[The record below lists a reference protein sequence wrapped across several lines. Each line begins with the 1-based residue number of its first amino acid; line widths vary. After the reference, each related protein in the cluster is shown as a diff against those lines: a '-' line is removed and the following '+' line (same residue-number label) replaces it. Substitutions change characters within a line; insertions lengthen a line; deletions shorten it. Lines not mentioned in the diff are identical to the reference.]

1 MLLPFVFVAI
11 AVFVVLAIVLIVRK
25 SKGKKELN
33 PNVVSKDRIK
43 EKPGDEQQD

>member
-43 EKPGDEQQD
+43 EKPADEQQD